1 PMYLTVLTRQPRY
14 PPLHIPGSRELPY
27 PGNRYCTYMPPQQ
40 QRLPLPPRPG
50 SQDGKAGSPSRLPPH
65 SSSSRS
71 RPMTAKE
78 IGAEKAKKDRMLAKS
93 ATKGFLGAGS
103 LAMFLEALES
113 LDV

>member
-1 PMYLTVLTRQPRY
+1 
-14 PPLHIPGSRELPY
+14 
-27 PGNRYCTYMPPQQ
+27 
-40 QRLPLPPRPG
+40 
-50 SQDGKAGSPSRLPPH
+50 
-65 SSSSRS
+65 
-71 RPMTAKE
+71 MTTKE